1 MKKFLCYDTNDA
13 ASGKIGVNSNGVL
26 SPNATVP
33 STNGTAYQQLVTD
46 GDGNVKWEDKPFGME
61 KGAVIR
67 SVSGLSS
74 HWSSYNYQQYSYR
87 TSTDIQNT
95 FAPLSQ
101 ITNTEAIRIE
111 VNGVLYNDLVIEQR
125 ETGVS
130 LDVVIYSDDCPIYI
144 QSSLGTS
151 SPIYTQVLIY
161 SKSLNVDSVKVIDL
175 DGEGGIVKKIDAQYL
190 YQADWNENDSSS
202 PAYIL
207 NKPESLGG
215 VTWFSLSFANSSW
228 EGHASD
234 IKKGE
239 TWSSGVSTTSEEL
252 LDAFKNG
259 LVRAHITDKESG
271 TVDWFGTLDGVY
283 HYTGC
288 GYTNDDFTFTVNHS
302 KSAKISY
309 TKS

>member
-1 MKKFLCYDTNDA
+1 MRKFLCYDTNDA
-13 ASGKIGVNSNGVL
+13 ASGKIDVDSRGML
-26 SPNATVP
+26 K
-33 STNGTAYQQLVTD
+33 STGSSAQADWNVTD
-46 GDGNVKWEDKPFGME
+46 STDPAFIKNKPFGME

-67 SVSGLSS
+67 SVSGSS
-74 HWSSYNYQQYSYR
+74 LRWSSYNYQQYSYR
-87 TSTDIQNT
+87 TSTDIRNT

-101 ITNTEAIRIE
+101 ITNTEAIRVEVDGVVYGNLTIE
-111 VNGVLYNDLVIEQR
+111 QDYNGVSFNTI
-125 ETGVS
+125 
-130 LDVVIYSDDCPIYI
+130 IYSDDCPIYI

-151 SPIYTQVLIY
+151 SPSYSQVYIY
-161 SKSLNVDSVKVIDL
+161 SKSFDVDSVKVIDL

-207 NKPESLGG
+207 NKPESLSG

-228 EGHASD
+228 EGYASD

-259 LVRAHITDKESG
+259 LVRAHITDQESG
-271 TVDWFGTLDGVY
+271 AVDWFGTLDGVY

-288 GYTNDDFTFTVNHS
+288 GYTNDVFTFTVNYS

>member
-1 MKKFLCYDTNDA
+1 MRKFLCYDTNDA

-33 STNGTAYQQLVTD
+33 STNGAAYQQLVTD
-46 GDGNVKWEDKPFGME
+46 GDGNVKWEDKPFGMK

-67 SVSGLSS
+67 SVSGLS
-74 HWSSYNYQQYSYR
+74 WSSYNYQQYSYR
-87 TSTDIQNT
+87 TSTDIKNI

-101 ITNTEAIRIE
+101 ITNTEAIRVE
-111 VNGVLYNDLVIEQR
+111 VDGVIYGNLTIEQR
-125 ETGVS
+125 DSGVS
-130 LDVVIYSDDCPIYI
+130 LDVVIYSDDCPIYV

-151 SPIYTQVLIY
+151 SPSYSQVLIY
-161 SKSLNVDSVKVIDL
+161 SKSLDVDSVKVIDL
-175 DGEGGIVKKIDAQYL
+175 DGESVKKIDAQYL

-215 VTWFSLSFANSSW
+215 GVTWFSISFTNSSW
-228 EGHASD
+228 TGNMSN
-234 IKKGE
+234 IKKGN
-239 TWSSGVSTTSEEL
+239 TWSSGASTTSEEL

-259 LVRAHITDKESG
+259 LVRAHITDQESG
-271 TVDWFGTLDGVY
+271 AVDWFGTLDGVY
-283 HYTGC
+283 HYTSC
-288 GYTNDDFTFTVNHS
+288 GYTNDDFTFTVN
-302 KSAKISY
+302 KSMSATISY

>member
-1 MKKFLCYDTNDA
+1 MRKFLCYDTNDA
-13 ASGKIGVNSNGVL
+13 ASGKIDVDSRGML
-26 SPNATVP
+26 K
-33 STNGTAYQQLVTD
+33 STGSSAQADWNVTD
-46 GDGNVKWEDKPFGME
+46 SNDPAFIKNKPFGME

-67 SVSGLSS
+67 SVSGLS
-74 HWSSYNYQQYSYR
+74 WSSYNYQQYSYR
-87 TSTDIQNT
+87 TSTDIRNT

-101 ITNTEAIRIE
+101 ITNTEAIRVE
-111 VNGVLYNDLVIEQR
+111 VDGVVYGNLTIEQDY
-125 ETGVS
+125 TGVS
-130 LDVVIYSDDCPIYI
+130 FDTKIYSDDCPIYI

-151 SPIYTQVLIY
+151 SPSYSQVMIY
-161 SKSLNVDSVKVIDL
+161 SKSLDVDSVKVIDL

-215 VTWFSLSFANSSW
+215 GVTWFSLSFANSSW
-228 EGHASD
+228 EGYASD

-259 LVRAHITDKESG
+259 LVRANIVDASG
-271 TVDWFGTLDGVY
+271 DIGPTFGTLNSV
-283 HYTGC
+283 HHFVGC
-288 GYTNDDFTFTVNHS
+288 GYTRDDFTFTINDS
-302 KSAKISY
+302 LTATISY
-309 TKS
+309 THS

>member
-13 ASGKIGVNSNGVL
+13 ASGKIGVNNNGVL

-33 STNGTAYQQLVTD
+33 STNGSAYQQLVTD
-46 GDGNVKWEDKPFGME
+46 GEGNVKWEDKPFGME

-87 TSTDIQNT
+87 TSTSIQNT

-125 ETGVS
+125 DSGVS

-151 SPIYTQVLIY
+151 SPIYSQVLIY
-161 SKSLNVDSVKVIDL
+161 SKSLDVDSVKVIDL
-175 DGEGGIVKKIDAQYL
+175 DGESVKKIDAQYL

-215 VTWFSLSFANSSW
+215 GVTWFTISFTNSSW
-228 EGHASD
+228 SGNMSN
-234 IKKGE
+234 IKKGN
-239 TWSSGVSTTSEEL
+239 TWSSGASTTSEEL
-252 LDAFKNG
+252 IDAFKNG
-259 LVRAHITDKESG
+259 LVRARITDTTNPSRA
-271 TVDWFGTLDGVY
+271 DFGTLSGVSQL
-283 HYTGC
+283 TSC
-288 GYTNDDFTFTVNHS
+288 GATSNTFRFVVDKTRD
-302 KSAKISY
+302 ATISY

>member
-1 MKKFLCYDTNDA
+1 MRKFLCYDTNDA
-13 ASGKIGVNSNGVL
+13 ASGKIDVDSRGML
-26 SPNATVP
+26 K
-33 STNGTAYQQLVTD
+33 STGSSAQADWNVTD
-46 GDGNVKWEDKPFGME
+46 SNDPAFIKNKPFGME

-67 SVSGLSS
+67 SVSGLS
-74 HWSSYNYQQYSYR
+74 WSSYNYQQYSYR
-87 TSTDIQNT
+87 TSTDIKNN

-101 ITNTEAIRIE
+101 ITNTEAIRVE
-111 VNGVLYNDLVIEQR
+111 VDGVVYGNLTIEQDY
-125 ETGVS
+125 TGVS
-130 LDVVIYSDDCPIYI
+130 FDTIIYSDDCPIYI

-151 SPIYTQVLIY
+151 NPSYSQVLIY
-161 SKSLNVDSVKVIDL
+161 SKSLDVDSVKVIDL

-207 NKPESLGG
+207 NKPESLSG

-228 EGHASD
+228 EGYASD

-271 TVDWFGTLDGVY
+271 AVDWFGTLDGVY